1 MDSVTTFYRS
11 ITNDEQLKDDRL
23 LQFEPFGGMEEDLI
37 NAPYAITMLGKLSL
51 MSTKR

>member
-1 MDSVTTFYRS
+1 MDSVTTFYQS
-11 ITNDEQLKDDRL
+11 ITNDEHLKDDRL
-23 LQFEPFGGMEEDLI
+23 LQFTFGGMEEDLI